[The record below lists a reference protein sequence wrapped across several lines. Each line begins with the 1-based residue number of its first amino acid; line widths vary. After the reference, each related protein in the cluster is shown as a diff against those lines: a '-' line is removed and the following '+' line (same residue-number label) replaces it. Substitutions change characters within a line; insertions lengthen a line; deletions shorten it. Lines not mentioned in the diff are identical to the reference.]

1 VTSNVL
7 HAESEFSAQRLA
19 LLWLFR
25 RCCCCLLHHRY
36 SARARVAMDS
46 LQISMTTP
54 PPDVEKEKQLTI
66 RQAALVDSAFE
77 EGQYESGIAMLEQL
91 CSPTDY
97 PSKCALQPISATDS
111 PLLMLHTG
119 HTFDN
124 CSISPSI
131 HLRPVARL
139 RPSTGPHRN
148 LRRNFLRATRTPPSF
163 PHQRPQSSQNA
174 HSVCSRMLIHPR
186 LYFVPCPRI
195 PIQLTATAPLP
206 SPTLNHLQM
215 RIPSLHQRR
224 SASGT
229 AKIVGT
235 SSSPILSNR
244 SLKALAL
251 PL

>member
-1 VTSNVL
+1 
-7 HAESEFSAQRLA
+7 
-19 LLWLFR
+19 
-25 RCCCCLLHHRY
+25 
-36 SARARVAMDS
+36 MDS
-46 LQISMTTP
+46 LQIPMTTP
-54 PPDVEKEKQLTI
+54 PPDVEKEKELTI

-97 PSKCALQPISATDS
+97 PSKCVTTHMSATDS

-119 HTFDN
+119 HIFDN
-124 CSISPSI
+124 CSISPST
-131 HLRPVARL
+131 HLRPLGRL
-139 RPSTGPHRN
+139 PTRPHRS
-148 LRRNFLRATRTPPSF
+148 LRRNFLRATHTPPSF
-163 PHQRPQSSQNA
+163 PHQLLQSSQNA
-174 HSVCSRMLIHPR
+174 HSVCSRMLIHPH

-195 PIQLTATAPLP
+195 LIQLTASRP
-206 SPTLNHLQM
+206 SPTPNHLQM
-215 RIPSLHQRR
+215 QILSLHQRR

-235 SSSPILSNR
+235 SSSPILLNR